1 MKRSMV
7 SCQLERSGL
16 LNTVRGYGSPLP
28 QQGEGEGEGLSKAA
42 RANSKT
48 PHLSALPFSEGR
60 GDKDHFRSIQTVSQ
74 SPKLTT
80 KKRFGE

>member
-16 LNTVRGYGSPLP
+16 LNTVRTYGSPLP

-42 RANSKT
+42 RASGKT
-48 PHLSALPFSEGR
+48 PHLSPLPFSKGR
-60 GDKDHFRSIQTVSQ
+60 GDKDHFRSSQNVSQ

-80 KKRFGE
+80 KRRFGE

>member
-7 SCQLERSGL
+7 TCQLERSGL
-16 LNTVRGYGSPLP
+16 LNTVRTYGSPLP

-42 RANSKT
+42 RASGKT
-48 PHLSALPFSEGR
+48 PHLSPLPFC
-60 GDKDHFRSIQTVSQ
+60 DKDHFRSIQTVSQ

-80 KKRFGE
+80 KER